1 MKRQKP
7 YRIIGAYDSETTNIN
22 DYKNGGIYAFPILH
36 QLGLIDT
43 EIQNITSDTVE
54 QHTNIKLYRHSV
66 DLYEQ
71 LEAIAESQYDYV
83 PVICCHNL
91 SFDMYGLSAYL
102 DSCNVRVLAKSCRKP
117 ITFAILD
124 DDNQPCL
131 VLWDTLVFSQQS
143 LARMGVDCGYAKAV
157 GEWNYD
163 LIRTPATPLSKEEIE
178 YACKDVYALIAW
190 LAWWLKRNPDIQ
202 PEKLAL
208 NVVTKTGVVR
218 EKRKVRFSRLKG
230 KYLKYSCGEY
240 WYYLNKSQAPKTDD
254 ELYIMFA
261 ATRGGFTF
269 CANEHASE
277 VYDLID
283 SGFHVYGF
291 DATSMHP
298 SCMVSHY
305 YPVGFH
311 KTSQLALQ
319 NVLHI
324 TERTTLTHLLN
335 HWAKPF
341 NSAIYACYEFENLK
355 PKQGTLYAKHGI
367 LPLASARFG
376 EHNWEL
382 NEDSQDAQAF
392 REQNERKDTAI
403 NPVFL
408 YGKLVSA
415 DLVRVYVTELGLWEI
430 TQAYEY
436 TSAKAVEGY
445 ITGRFV
451 RPSDMSVI
459 SVMQFY
465 KAKALFK
472 QAKNEYKQTQT
483 LKDDLAQACIKA
495 GIPESMIKEMQ
506 AGFATDSDVSAQMQS
521 VKADLN
527 SLYGIE
533 CSNEY
538 RRDTVLTSYGID
550 YQGDFGICNA
560 PKNPKAWYQYGQRI
574 VGWSRIAQHVFMQ
587 LTKPIALDIIN
598 GDTDSVKLLIPDTC
612 IDDFQA
618 CIKPLH
624 DAIDK
629 AKAHICKRVKRN
641 YPAMYDKLD
650 GIGHYVV
657 EFASDRFCTSWN
669 KAYCMHDLENDG
681 KRHFAFTI
689 AGIPTKRGLNQ
700 IADRLYEQGY
710 TFADICNKLLGYNV
724 TVSYDLLKLH
734 ARKFPEWGEI
744 LYNKVTDYQ
753 GKTCTVAECAALALY
768 PMAKTINDTGN
779 KENHDNAIKALEN
792 NPDVNIDDLIITDR
806 GLTWL

>member
-1 MKRQKP
+1 MKRRKP
-7 YRIIGAYDSETTNIN
+7 YRVVGAYDSETTNIN

-43 EIQNITSDTVE
+43 EIQNITSETVE
-54 QHTNIKLYRHSV
+54 QHTTIKLFRHSV

-71 LEAIAESQYDYV
+71 LDAIAESQYDYV

-102 DSCNVRVLAKSCRKP
+102 DSRHVRVLAKSCRKP

-124 DDNQPCL
+124 DDNQPRL

-143 LARMGVDCGYAKAV
+143 LARMGADCGYAKAV
-157 GEWNYD
+157 GEWDYD

-178 YACKDVYALIAW
+178 YATKDVFALIAW

-218 EKRKVRFSRLKG
+218 ERRKVRFSRLKG
-230 KYLKYSCGEY
+230 KHLKYSCGEY

-277 VYDLID
+277 LYDLVD

-324 TERTTLTHLLN
+324 TEKTTLVHLLN

-341 NSAIYACYEFENLK
+341 NSAIYACYEFTDLK
-355 PKQGTLYAKHGI
+355 PKQGTLYAQHGI

-382 NEDSQDAQAF
+382 NEDSQDAQSF
-392 REQNERKDTAI
+392 REQNERKDTAV

-415 DLVRVYVTELGLWEI
+415 NKVRVYVTEMGLWEI

-436 TSAKAVEGY
+436 SSAKAIEGY

-495 GIPESMIKEMQ
+495 GIPESMIREMQ
-506 AGFATDSDVSAQMQS
+506 AGIATDSDVSAQMQS

-550 YQGDFGICNA
+550 YEGDFGICNA

-574 VGWSRIAQHVFMQ
+574 VGWSRIAQHAFMQ

-612 IDDFQA
+612 IDEFQEH
-618 CIKPLH
+618 IKPLH

-629 AKAHICKRVKRN
+629 AKNHICKRVKRN

-650 GIGHYVV
+650 GIGHYVM
-657 EFASDRFCTSWN
+657 EFAVDRFCASWN
-669 KAYCMHDLENDG
+669 KAYCMHDLGNDG

-700 IADRLYEQGY
+700 LADRLYEQGY
-710 TFADICNKLLGYNV
+710 TFSDICNKFLGYNV
-724 TVSYDLLKLH
+724 TVSYDLLRLH
-734 ARKFPEWGEI
+734 ARKFPEWGE
-744 LYNKVTDYQ
+744 LVYNRVTDYQ
-753 GKTCTVAECAALALY
+753 GNTCTVAECAALALY
-768 PMAKTINDTGN
+768 PMAKTINDTTN
-779 KENHDNAIKALEN
+779 RENHANAEKALEN